1 LLVFT
6 HGWAAP
12 ENRKAAQLRS
22 HPPQLS
28 LVRVLNNNLHNPLKV
43 RSESERGTD
52 LFSLC
57 PSITFAPLGLK
68 TPFFTLQ
75 NAPAEIAFIC
85 IVVGGKAIIP
95 KAVCCGV
102 GAEET

>member
-1 LLVFT
+1 VPLNYLCSFGIKDFVF
-6 HGWAAP
+6 
-12 ENRKAAQLRS
+12 
-22 HPPQLS
+22 HP
-28 LVRVLNNNLHNPLKV
+28 K
-43 RSESERGTD
+43 
-52 LFSLC
+52 
-57 PSITFAPLGLK
+57 
-68 TPFFTLQ
+68 